1 MISDVHLFLPK
12 VGADVLRSV
21 LRSMLSFRVK
31 RLVVMGATSVGSDVL
46 RVLDGTFHITQT
58 CLPYPIFIT
67 E

>member
-12 VGADVLRSV
+12 VGADV

-46 RVLDGTFHITQT
+46 RVLDGTFHLTQT